1 MLGCVF
7 VSGTGDI
14 VRAGGR
20 VVKNVAGFDLVRLV
34 TGSWGTLGVLGEVTL
49 RLRAQPAVDRT
60 IAVDCSA
67 DAAWS
72 WLRNT
77 AYSPMAAE
85 LLCPALARTLGAGD
99 DATLLLRIGGNAAYA
114 RAAVDAAATLG
125 PSREL
130 DRFAWSRLAHSEQ
143 SSAAVVRLSTRPSR
157 VAALWERITG
167 VLVRVGGLA
176 HASVSR
182 GVVRCSIP
190 YDGRLGDEEIARLR
204 GIITALRIEA
214 TLVAESLPAALWSSV
229 IPSAVGD
236 SLSAGVRRAF
246 DPDRILNPGILGSSA

>member
-1 MLGCVF
+1 
-7 VSGTGDI
+7 
-14 VRAGGR
+14 
-20 VVKNVAGFDLVRLV
+20 
-34 TGSWGTLGVLGEVTL
+34 
-49 RLRAQPAVDRT
+49 
-60 IAVDCSA
+60 
-67 DAAWS
+67 
-72 WLRNT
+72 
-77 AYSPMAAE
+77 
-85 LLCPALARTLGAGD
+85 
-99 DATLLLRIGGNAAYA
+99 
-114 RAAVDAAATLG
+114 
-125 PSREL
+125 
-130 DRFAWSRLAHSEQ
+130 
-143 SSAAVVRLSTRPSR
+143 LSTRPSR